1 MQVKKI
7 AVIGAGIMGHGI
19 AHVYAQNGLDVAL
32 VDTGDEI
39 LEQARN
45 ETIAEL
51 GMLQEEGLVSEEVDE
66 VLARISFSTD
76 LESSVSDVDYV
87 AEAISEDLDL
97 KEGLF
102 RQLDMYCPERTIFAS
117 NTSFLPIRDLAAATK
132 RPDRVIGAHHVNP
145 PHIVPLVELVP
156 TGETSDETI
165 KTTIELHIRCHKAP
179 ALLKRDVHGFM
190 PRLLAVLQNEA
201 IRCLEEGL
209 ASAEE
214 IDKMV
219 SFSFGFRLPT
229 LGPLRSLDYWDL
241 SIFKAATDHLVTEY
255 DSERYRSPKLVA
267 EMVEDGRVSM
277 TAGKGFYD
285 YGGVDT
291 VELRRERDRKYCR
304 QLKMLREVGAI

>member
-19 AHVYAQNGLDVAL
+19 AHVYAQNGLDVTL
-32 VDTGDEI
+32 VDTSDEI
-39 LEQARN
+39 LDQARK
-45 ETIAEL
+45 ETVAEVS
-51 GMLQEEGLVSEEVDE
+51 MLKEEGLVSEEVNE
-66 VLARISFSTD
+66 ILARISFSTD
-76 LESSVSDVDYV
+76 LGSSVSDVDYV

-97 KEGLF
+97 KKELF
-102 RQLDMYCPERTIFAS
+102 RQLDARCPERTIFAS
-117 NTSFLPIRDLAAATK
+117 NTSFLPIRDLAAAT
-132 RPDRVIGAHHVNP
+132 RRQDRVIGAHHVNP

-165 KTTIELHIRCHKAP
+165 ETTIELHTRCHKAP

-209 ASAEE
+209 ASAED

-241 SIFKAATDHLVTEY
+241 SIFKAATDHLVSEY
-255 DSERYRSPKLVA
+255 ESERYRSPELVG
-267 EMVEDGRVSM
+267 EMVEEGRVSM
-277 TAGKGFYD
+277 TVGKGFYD
-285 YGGVDT
+285 YAGVD
-291 VELRRERDRKYCR
+291 VAELRMQRDRKYCK